1 MRSISF
7 EHQTGLLSVMGSSSL
22 GLLGSA
28 TSFDEFLEDS
38 LIIGGS
44 STVGTWSNS
53 SLLGSGGVK
62 HHLLLFL
69 AQTVK
74 PTAVTAARTI
84 ITMTA
89 IVPPPMPLGSG
100 SGDSVTSGMT
110 ENSAKPNS

>member
-7 EHQTGLLSVMGSSSL
+7 EHQTGLLSVIGSSSL
-22 GLLGSA
+22 GLLGSV
-28 TSFDEFLEDS
+28 SFDEFLEDS

-84 ITMTA
+84 ITITA